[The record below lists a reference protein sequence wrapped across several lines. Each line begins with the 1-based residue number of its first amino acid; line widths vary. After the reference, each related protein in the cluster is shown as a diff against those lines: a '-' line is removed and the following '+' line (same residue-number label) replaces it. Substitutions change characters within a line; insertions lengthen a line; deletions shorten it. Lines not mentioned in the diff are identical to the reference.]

1 LPLRTPPTASIFSPI
16 PGLASLLTAA
26 AQAAGA
32 ADFFIAD
39 TSLAQAEGQ
48 VFASSTAVGQ
58 ATLLARISIAAGAP
72 QALRIASFSGGSA
85 ATSAAKRSRAARRR
99 TVRAIIPLL
108 RGRIDETYVVV
119 VFLLET
125 KKNKNKK
132 KKKKKNFLCTTVPQ
146 SRSRKLATSRT
157 SGARRERQGAG
168 GPQALCAC

>member
-119 VFLLET
+119 VVLLET
-125 KKNKNKK
+125 KK